1 MPTAGGVET
10 KASPR
15 SGLSNGQMA
24 GPDEIRVELARAV
37 ANRRVTD
44 QAVAG
49 LAKRLAAT
57 KLPIRGIDVCTYG
70 ICIDYFF
77 NDDRWAKV
85 LPEILNLKEA
95 RVHSLTVFPW
105 GIPVLDLFR
114 VRVEMEFD
122 ELTQLRG

>member
-1 MPTAGGVET
+1 MGTAGGVET

-15 SGLSNGQMA
+15 NGFNPQTI
-24 GPDEIRVELARAV
+24 GPEEIRVELARAV
-37 ANRRVTD
+37 ASRRVPD
-44 QAVAG
+44 DAVAA
-49 LAKRLAAT
+49 LSKRLAAA

-77 NDDRWAKV
+77 NDDRWAKF
-85 LPEILNLKEA
+85 LPEIINLKGA

-114 VRVEMEFD
+114 VRVEQEFD
-122 ELTQLRG
+122 ELARVRG